1 MTTGKRLIRYALNQK
16 RMIIW
21 ALLMLTIAV
30 AAELAGPFIAKH
42 VIDRHLTGI
51 EDPWYESVEFDHS
64 VAFGDSY
71 YTREVYLPNGAPRD
85 EEVQILQIGTR
96 FFFTEDRCQRQGKE
110 ITMMVHCRL
119 SIIIRRIRVKRSS

>member
-51 EDPWYESVEFDHS
+51 EDPWYESVEFGHS

-71 YTREVYLPNGAPRD
+71 YTRDVYLPDGAPRD

-96 FFFTEDRCQRQGKE
+96 FFFTETRFQRQGKE
-110 ITMMVHCRL
+110 ITMMVHCQL
-119 SIIIRRIRVKRSS
+119 SIITRRIRVKRPS